1 VGRNLI
7 TSVRVALALAVGAF
21 YDLTVFLDAYP
32 YNQRS
37 QHELYNSGSSGLL
50 IAMLIP
56 LVCAFLLDF
65 KVLRPRDDARST
77 RNSVGVLA
85 SLDSLGLLIPCAII
99 LGVTL
104 THTIVL
110 IRDTAIDPTTHNL
123 LPFEYIFVWI
133 MVGVPAIAGSMLAR
147 GICWTIRRLMP
158 Q

>member
-1 VGRNLI
+1 MSRNLI
-7 TSVRVALALAVGAF
+7 TSVRVALALAVGIF

-32 YNQRS
+32 YSQRS

-65 KVLRPRDDARST
+65 KVLRPRDDARAASD
-77 RNSVGVLA
+77 RVGVLT

-133 MVGVPAIAGSMLAR
+133 MVGIPAIAGSMLAR

>member
-1 VGRNLI
+1 MSRNLI
-7 TSVRVALALAVGAF
+7 TSARVTLALAVGVF
-21 YDLTVFLDAYP
+21 YDLTVFRDAYS

-37 QHELYNSGSSGLL
+37 QHELYNSSTGLL

-65 KVLRPRDDARST
+65 KMLRPRDGARATSS
-77 RNSVGVLA
+77 RVGVLA
-85 SLDSLGLLIPCAII
+85 SLNSLGLLIPCAII

>member
-1 VGRNLI
+1 VGRTLI
-7 TSVRVALALAVGAF
+7 TSARVALALAVGVA

-32 YNQRS
+32 YNQRA
-37 QHELYNSGSSGLL
+37 QHELYNSSSGLL

-56 LVCAFLLDF
+56 LICAFLLDF
-65 KVLRPRDDARST
+65 KVLRPRNDTRAAST
-77 RNSVGVLA
+77 RSGVLA

-110 IRDTAIDPTTHNL
+110 IRDTIIDPTTHNL

-133 MVGVPAIAGSMLAR
+133 MVGVPALAGSMLAR